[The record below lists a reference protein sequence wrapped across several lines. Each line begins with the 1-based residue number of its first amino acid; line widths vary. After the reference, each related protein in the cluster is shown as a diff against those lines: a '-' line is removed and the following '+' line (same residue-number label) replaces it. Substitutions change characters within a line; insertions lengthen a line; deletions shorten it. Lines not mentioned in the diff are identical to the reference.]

1 MSGNTV
7 SEQRVIV
14 LVSTAKAL
22 PSGALSTVTH
32 SRSKNHRRV
41 RLAVAVLSACALTS
55 CSTRQVSTTLEGS
68 TAQRLV
74 TYSLDQFIADLS
86 EQPEITALEGKTVH
100 LGVHF
105 LTEHPLLDYA
115 TRLINAQLNLTHGIK
130 VAAPGE
136 ASEYDLDVFFNS
148 MGTDSDDFGLS
159 IPSLGLVASADSINI
174 LALDMYHGVTEGYA
188 IVKTNADGSLQQ
200 TERVLAR
207 IRKDNVST
215 PVIDFPLNQVK

>member
-1 MSGNTV
+1 MDTHKD
-7 SEQRVIV
+7 
-14 LVSTAKAL
+14 LH
-22 PSGALSTVTH
+22 SGALSAVPQRQSMK
-32 SRSKNHRRV
+32 SRRPAH
-41 RLAVAVLSACALTS
+41 LAVALLSACVLAG

-74 TYSLDQFIADLS
+74 TYSLDQFIEDLTA
-86 EQPEITALEGKTVH
+86 QPEITALEGKTVH

-105 LTEHPLLDYA
+105 LSDHPLMGYA
-115 TRLINAQLNLTHGIK
+115 TRLIAAQLNMSNDIR
-130 VAAPGE
+130 VAAP
-136 ASEYDLDVFFNS
+136 ADPVEYELDVFFNS

-159 IPSLGLVASADSINI
+159 VPSFGLVASAESINI

-188 IVKTNADGSLQQ
+188 IVKTTADGSLQQ

>member
-1 MSGNTV
+1 MT
-7 SEQRVIV
+7 QR
-14 LVSTAKAL
+14 LL
-22 PSGALSTVTH
+22 
-32 SRSKNHRRV
+32 RNHRPA
-41 RLAVAVLSACALTS
+41 RLAVALLSTCVMVG

-74 TYSLDQFIADLS
+74 TYSLDQFIEDLG
-86 EQPEITALEGKTVH
+86 EQPEISELEGETVH
-100 LGVHF
+100 LRVHF
-105 LTEHPLLDYA
+105 LREHPLLDYA
-115 TRLINAQLNLTHGIK
+115 TRLINAQLNLKHGIR

-136 ASEYDLDVFFNS
+136 DVDHEIDVFFNS
-148 MGTDSDDFGLS
+148 MGTDNDDFGLS
-159 IPSLGLVASADSINI
+159 IPSFGLVASADAINI

-188 IVKTNADGSLQQ
+188 IVKTTADGSLQQ